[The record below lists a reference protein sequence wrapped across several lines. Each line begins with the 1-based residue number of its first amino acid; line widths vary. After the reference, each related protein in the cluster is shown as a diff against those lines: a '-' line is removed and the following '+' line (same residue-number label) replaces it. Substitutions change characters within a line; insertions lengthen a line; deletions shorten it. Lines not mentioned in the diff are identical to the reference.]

1 MSYKYLYFI
10 AFVLFIM
17 AGQWLIETLGQH
29 HYEIEKATEV
39 FDLAHRYLPDLHAY
53 EWVIN
58 IIPAL
63 LLLFLLSLD
72 NGTALIRNTFLM
84 YALVLII
91 RVLTALTTILPKHTE
106 CTVRSK
112 FFNIFQGGGCYDKI
126 FSGHMALVTIIVL
139 NLMRGGYLG
148 MVQTWSILGLEAAA
162 LLLTRGHYTVDVVL
176 GFLIA
181 YLVWDGDYTIV
192 KHIFRD
198 LKA

>member
-17 AGQWLIETLGQH
+17 SGQWLIETLGQH

-39 FDLAHRYLPDLHAY
+39 FDLAHRYLPDLHEY

-58 IIPAL
+58 IIPVL

-72 NGTALIRNTFLM
+72 NGTTLIRNTFLM

-91 RVLTALTTILPKHTE
+91 RVLTALTTILPKHAE

-126 FSGHMALVTIIVL
+126 FSGHMALVTIIAL

-148 MVQTWSILGLEAAA
+148 MVQTWSVLGLEAAA

-192 KHIFRD
+192 KHIFHG